1 MDSELVN
8 RISRTD
14 FNNRI
19 MSNFYHA
26 KMDEFKENADRY
38 ESRSVIHTE
47 TIMRP
52 TVNTG
57 TKENK
62 IT

>member
-26 KMDEFKENADRY
+26 NIDEAEA
-38 ESRSVIHTE
+38 
-47 TIMRP
+47 
-52 TVNTG
+52 
-57 TKENK
+57 
-62 IT
+62 

>member
-8 RISRTD
+8 GISRTD

-26 KMDEFKENADRY
+26 NIDVLKESADRY
-38 ESRSVIHTE
+38 ESQSVIYTE
-47 TIMRP
+47 TIMKP

-62 IT
+62 II

>member
-8 RISRTD
+8 GISRTD

-19 MSNFYHA
+19 MSNFYQA
-26 KMDEFKENADRY
+26 KIDEFKENADRY
-38 ESRSVIHTE
+38 ESRSVIYTE